1 MVDTALLALIALTAG
16 SAIGMGRASQKMR
29 GNTVED
35 ALPDCPQD
43 IPVAIL

>member
-1 MVDTALLALIALTAG
+1 MVDTVLLARKALTAG

-29 GNTVED
+29 GITEGD

-43 IPVAIL
+43 IPLAVL